1 MHNNGVLDYK
11 AGSTKL
17 LPDSTCEAEAIWG
30 SKGAKATVAARTS
43 LEDMGIGATGPTP
56 LLGDNKALNDLVKKP
71 GATARTKYYERAV
84 LIVKRLYTL
93 LVVSP
98 FLVLTKFMVA
108 DIFTKALDR
117 DAFITFR
124 DYMLNVENGPEP
136 YARGKAGRLL
146 DKLMSALHK

>member
-1 MHNNGVLDYK
+1 M
-11 AGSTKL
+11 
-17 LPDSTCEAEAIWG
+17 
-30 SKGAKATVAARTS
+30 AARTS
-43 LEDMGIGATGPTP
+43 LEDMGIGVTGPTP
-56 LLGDNKALNDLVKKP
+56 LLGDNKALNDLVMEP

-98 FLVLTKFMVA
+98 FLILTKFMIA
-108 DIFTKALDR
+108 DVFTKALDR

-136 YARGKAGRLL
+136 YAEEQYAPPLFPSCAGTSMRFSSTNFVN
-146 DKLMSALHK
+146 MSAIVGENLL

>member
-1 MHNNGVLDYK
+1 MVPC
-11 AGSTKL
+11 STSRDLFNSHLNHVVITFLQRSSEVVFKL
-17 LPDSTCEAEAIWG
+17 PQ
-30 SKGAKATVAARTS
+30 ARTHILS
-43 LEDMGIGATGPTP
+43 VRRARAGPV
-56 LLGDNKALNDLVKKP
+56 LSG
-71 GATARTKYYERAV
+71 AV

-93 LVVSP
+93 LVVRP

-124 DYMLNVENGPEP
+124 DYMLNVENGPES